1 MYTLRYPLPV
11 FYMKKCFACKDKVL
25 HIKHRKREPEGIYG
39 HLGGCNRNLPL
50 KADVAKASSSKGEN
64 YGGWKLPVANFF
76 VGHKFPPGEKSSLTR
91 PFLPP
96 GDKIVCNA
104 DALAGT
110 FSPGEKLCKIRRVK
124 YPRQI
129 KSNSLGNFSLGGIS
143 SWESACYTGWGKIP
157 PPQWTP
163 TSRSNFNNR

>member
-1 MYTLRYPLPV
+1 M
-11 FYMKKCFACKDKVL
+11 
-25 HIKHRKREPEGIYG
+25 
-39 HLGGCNRNLPL
+39 
-50 KADVAKASSSKGEN
+50 
-64 YGGWKLPVANFF
+64 PVAIFF

-157 PPQWTP
+157 LLNEPQLPDRILTIGK
-163 TSRSNFNNR
+163 SFGAAQV